1 MINSLFII
9 NNLGEV
15 FMERHWKSVVSRS
28 VCDYFFD
35 AQSKVSS
42 PADIPPV
49 IQTPHFYI
57 ISIYRNKLHFLAVL
71 QSEGPPLFVIEFLH
85 RVVDVLTDYLGEC
98 SEVKIKD
105 HYVIVY
111 ELLEEMVDNG
121 FPLVTECNVLK
132 ELIHPP
138 SLVRDIVRPLTG
150 ESGVSTTLPKG
161 QLSNVPWR
169 RAGVRYTNN
178 EIFLDMIEEVDA
190 IIDKTGTTILSE
202 IHGRIEANCRL
213 SGMPDLTLSFINP
226 RLLDDVSFHPCVRFK
241 RWEVEKVFSFVPP
254 DGRFQLV
261 TYQLGNQSQV
271 SLPVFVAPTFTFHES
286 SGRLNVKV
294 GPKQT
299 MGKLVEDVVLTIPMP
314 PCVTNV
320 SPLSTFG
327 MATYDPVERVV
338 LWKIGRLN
346 PQKEISMSA
355 HISLTA
361 GEVPDGNPT
370 IMVDFK
376 ISQFAVSGLKVN
388 RLDVNGEKYKPF
400 KGIKYYTKAGKF
412 QVRS

>member
-35 AQSKVSS
+35 AQSKVSN

-71 QSEGPPLFVIEFLH
+71 QSEAPPLFVIEFLH

-98 SEVKIKD
+98 TEVKIKD

-169 RAGVRYTNN
+169 RAG
-178 EIFLDMIEEVDA
+178 IFLDMIEEVDA

-202 IHGRIEANCRL
+202 IHGRVWVTMSCDMHR
-213 SGMPDLTLSFINP
+213 SGSQCHVTRTDLTLSFMNP

-261 TYQLGNQSQV
+261 TYQLGSQNQV

-299 MGKLVEDVVLTIPMP
+299 MGKIVEDVVLTIRAPLCHQCVP
-314 PCVTNV
+314 P
-320 SPLSTFG
+320 LHIW
-327 MATYDPVERVV
+327 MATYDPVERIVV
-338 LWKIGRLN
+338 WK
-346 PQKEISMSA
+346 
-355 HISLTA
+355 ISLTA

-376 ISQFAVSGLKVN
+376 ISQFAASGLKVN